1 MLERALTGHRRY
13 WSWVAF
19 LVALIG
25 VGSFFYVR
33 QLQEGLTVTGMSRDV
48 TWGFYIGQLTFL
60 VGVAASAVMV
70 ILPYYL
76 HDFKMF
82 GKIAIL
88 GEFLAIASV
97 SMCTLFVLVDLGQ
110 PGRMFNMVL
119 HPSPRS
125 ILFWDMFVLSGYLA
139 LNVVISHA
147 SLNAERKGEPPPRW
161 VKPLIIVSI
170 PWAISIHTVTAFIY
184 SGLAARPFWM
194 TAVLAPRFLASAFCS
209 GPALLVLLCLVLRR
223 FTRFD
228 AGWEAIRRL
237 VVIVVYGLLA
247 NLFLL
252 LMEVFTA
259 FYSDVP
265 ADTEHFRYLYWGL
278 QGHGEFVP
286 FMWLSALLAVAALAV
301 LLRPALRDR
310 PGWVAAGCVAVF
322 VSVWIEKGL
331 GMIVAGFVPS
341 PLGHV
346 TRYVPTAPE
355 LVISLGVY
363 AIGALIVTTL
373 YRVALS
379 VRGEVA

>member
-1 MLERALTGHRRY
+1 MLEKALTGRRGY
-13 WSWVAF
+13 WAWVAF
-19 LVALIG
+19 LLALIG

-33 QLQEGLTVTGMSRDV
+33 QLQEGLTITGMSRDV

-60 VGVAASAVMV
+60 VGVAASAEMV

-82 GKIAIL
+82 GRIAIL
-88 GEFLAIASV
+88 GEFLAIAAV
-97 SMCTLFVLVDLGQ
+97 TMCTLFVLVDLGQ

-228 AGWEAIRRL
+228 PGWEAIRRL
-237 VVIVVYGLLA
+237 AVIVVYGLLA

-265 ADTEHFRYLYWGL
+265 ADTEHFRYLYFGL
-278 QGHGEFVP
+278 EGHAEFVP
-286 FMWLSALLAVAALAV
+286 FMWISALLAAAALVV
-301 LLRPALRDR
+301 LMRPALRDR
-310 PGWVAAGCVAVF
+310 PAWLAAGCVAVF

-331 GMIVAGFVPS
+331 GMIVAGFIPS

-346 TRYVPTAPE
+346 TRYIPTAPE
-355 LVISLGVY
+355 LLISLGIY
-363 AIGALIVTTL
+363 AIGALLVTAL
-373 YRVALS
+373 FRVALS

>member
-1 MLERALTGHRRY
+1 MLEKALTGHRVY
-13 WSWVAF
+13 WSWVAV
-19 LVALIG
+19 LLALIG
-25 VGSFFYVR
+25 VGSFYYVR
-33 QLQEGLTVTGMSRDV
+33 QLQEGLTITGMSRDV

-76 HDFKMF
+76 HDFRMF
-82 GKIAIL
+82 GKIAVL

-97 SMCTLFVLVDLGQ
+97 AMCTLFVMVDLGQ

-147 SLNAERKGEPPPRW
+147 SLNAERKAEPPPAW

-209 GPALLVLLCLVLRR
+209 GPALLVLLCLALRR

-237 VVIVVYGLLA
+237 AVIVVYGLLA

-259 FYSDVP
+259 FYSNIPV
-265 ADTEHFRYLYWGL
+265 DTEHFRYLYFGL
-278 QGHGEFVP
+278 EGHAEFVP
-286 FMWLSALLAVAALAV
+286 WMWISALLAVAALVV
-301 LLRPALRDR
+301 LLRPGLRDR
-310 PGWVAAGCVAVF
+310 PSWLAAGCVAVF

-341 PLGHV
+341 PLGQV

-355 LVISLGVY
+355 LLISLGVY
-363 AIGALIVTTL
+363 AVGALLVTTL
-373 YRVALS
+373 FRVALS

>member
-1 MLERALTGHRRY
+1 MLEKALTGHRGY
-13 WSWVAF
+13 WTWVAV
-19 LVALIG
+19 LLALIG

-110 PGRMFNMVL
+110 PGRMFNMLL

-228 AGWEAIRRL
+228 PGWEAIRRL
-237 VVIVVYGLLA
+237 AVIVVYGLLA

-259 FYSDVP
+259 FYSDIP
-265 ADTEHFRYLYWGL
+265 ADTEHFRYLYLGL
-278 QGHGEFVP
+278 EGHAEFVP
-286 FMWLSALLAVAALAV
+286 FMWISAALAAAALVV
-301 LLRPALRDR
+301 LLRPGLRDR
-310 PGWVAAGCVAVF
+310 PAWLATGCVAVF

-355 LVISLGVY
+355 LLISLGVY
-363 AIGALIVTTL
+363 AIGALLVTTL
-373 YRVALS
+373 FRVALS